1 MKSDTGEEDENVN
14 KANAEN
20 TQHNQ
25 NKMFM
30 GYITHL
36 RNTWLPINKHK
47 CPKYDDSILLIKLKK
62 NQLLLEN
69 WRDLYLLKNK

>member
-1 MKSDTGEEDENVN
+1 MHPSLVEIGALLLEKTMKSETGEEDENVN
-14 KANAEN
+14 KANADN

-36 RNTWLPINKHK
+36 RNTWIPIKKHK
-47 CPKYDDSILLIKLKK
+47 CPKYDDSILLIT
-62 NQLLLEN
+62 
-69 WRDLYLLKNK
+69 